1 MPKHKPDGSLYK
13 LVGVSKRA
21 LRLLDVDR
29 VSSDDTSDQEN
40 CSDHNSSHNVVILHH
55 CVELFHAQKF

>member
-13 LVGVSKRA
+13 LVGVSKQVRGS
-21 LRLLDVDR
+21 LDVDR
-29 VSSDDTSDQEN
+29 VGSDQSGDNEYGSDNN
-40 CSDHNSSHNVVILHH
+40 CSHNVVVLHH